1 MRLKTFLS
9 TYLLFLCILFAIIGT
24 VSVYM
29 THSQMSMLREK
40 STREYQT
47 ISAGLTRDISILY
60 GQHGGFSPRF
70 SDALESFMRGY
81 ARYYSR
87 HNIDISLTPLHEQPL
102 TDTELSF
109 IQREQEHLIHITGT
123 IRISNQFYQLDY
135 YLNITETVN
144 DLRNIQHILLGLS
157 IVFSAVTAVGLYII
171 LSRIF
176 LPISI
181 VASASKKIAGG
192 NYGERIHI
200 SGSNELADMA
210 KSFNTMTAEVESQ
223 IVGKQ
228 QFIDNFSHEMR
239 SPLTS
244 IYGYAEYLQKTPYDE
259 TQTYEATQTIMD
271 EASHLKTIA
280 ESLLKL
286 ATLRN
291 YSPVKA
297 DISIPQ
303 LFGDICQTLGSQ
315 ANFNCKI
322 NSDTLQGQEDLIR
335 SLLMNLCTNSIKAG
349 ATDITLEAIAHNSN
363 IVLSVADN
371 GCGIPQEDLARIT
384 EPFYRVDKARSRA
397 QNSVGLGLTL
407 CKQIV
412 EAHGGTMRI
421 ESRIN
426 EGTTVTITFTNP

>member
-1 MRLKTFLS
+1 
-9 TYLLFLCILFAIIGT
+9 
-24 VSVYM
+24 M
-29 THSQMSMLREK
+29 THSQMNMLREK
-40 STREYQT
+40 SAREYQT

-60 GQHGGFSPRF
+60 GQHGGFSQRF
-70 SDALESFMRGY
+70 SDALDSFMRGY

-87 HNIDISLTPLHEQPL
+87 HNIDISLTHLYEPPTADAEIA
-102 TDTELSF
+102 F
-109 IQREQEHLIHITGT
+109 IQREQEHLIHIVGT
-123 IRISNQFYQLDY
+123 IRISHQFYQLDY
-135 YLNITETVN
+135 YLNITETIN

-157 IVFSAVTAVGLYII
+157 IVFSTVTAVGLYII

-181 VASASKKIAGG
+181 VASTSKKIAGG

-200 SGSNELADMA
+200 AGNNELADMA
-210 KSFNTMTAEVESQ
+210 KSFNTMAAEVESQ

-259 TQTYEATQTIMD
+259 AQTYEATQTIMD
-271 EASHLKTIA
+271 EANHLKTIA

-303 LFGDICQTLGSQ
+303 LFGDLCQTFGSQ

-322 NSDTLQGQEDLIR
+322 DSETLQAQEDLIR
-335 SLLMNLCTNSIKAG
+335 SLLINLCTNSIKAG
-349 ATDITLEAIAHNSN
+349 ATDITLEATKQANSTV
-363 IVLSVADN
+363 ISIADN
-371 GCGIPQEDLARIT
+371 GCGIAPEDLARIT

-397 QNSVGLGLTL
+397 QGSVGLGLTL

-421 ESRIN
+421 ESRIK